1 VKLKGLGRGLDA
13 LLDKD
18 GETGP
23 VSERQATLR
32 IDQLQRGRY
41 QPRTK
46 MDDSSLGELAASIRT
61 QGLMQ
66 PILVRPVG
74 DRYEIIAESGAGGAA
89 KIAGLAEVRRSF
101 ATCRIRQRS
110 PCHWSENI
118 QRENLNPLEEAG
130 GVQRLIGEFKLTH
143 QEAAEAIGRSRTA
156 TTNLLR
162 LLNLQKAV
170 QALVFEGKL
179 GMGHARA
186 LLALDGRQQ
195 ESAAKRIADQA
206 LSVRQTERLV
216 NAILHPAAKARRRP
230 RIRPRHR
237 ATRGRI
243 VRRDR
248 YRESRSSRA
257 RKGGETG
264 RQLFKSRSPGRP
276 PLQVPSQTVRLL
288 NGWPTRKR
296 ESMGARHVWPR
307 EAFPASLIGST
318 PTRRSMHGS
327 RERIFCGPS
336 WNYVALEAEL
346 PRPGD
351 FKRTFIGES
360 RSWWCATR
368 KARSTSSRTMR
379 PRGVQFCQK
388 HLGNAAEFMCP
399 YHQWTYDLKG
409 NLIGV
414 PFRRGVK
421 KQGGMPADFDPKNHG
436 LHRLGV
442 ARRHGVIFAS
452 LVGSGTA
459 RRVFRPFDAGPFRPC
474 IRWPGPARARLLA
487 PADTRKLEADVREHQ
502 GPLPCEPAARVPG
515 ELRPVPSRSALESA
529 NGRNR
534 PPRRADSWRGDQ
546 KKTETTPT

>member
-74 DRYEIIAESGAGGAA
+74 DRYEIIAGERRWRAA
-89 KIAGLAEVRRSF
+89 KIAGLAEVPALVRNVPDSS
-101 ATCRIRQRS
+101 ALAMS
-110 PCHWSENI
+110 LVENI

-195 ESAAKRIADQA
+195 ESAAKRVADQA

-216 NAILHPAAKARRRP
+216 NAILHPAAKARRRQGSDRDIARLEEELSEEIGT
-230 RIRPRHR
+230 RIEIKPGKKG
-237 ATRGRI
+237 AGRL
-243 VRRDR
+243 VVSYSSHDHLDDLL
-248 YRESRSSRA
+248 SRFR
-257 RKGGETG
+257 
-264 RQLFKSRSPGRP
+264 
-276 PLQVPSQTVRLL
+276 
-288 NGWPTRKR
+288 RKR
-296 ESMGARHVWPR
+296 
-307 EAFPASLIGST
+307 PA
-318 PTRRSMHGS
+318 P
-327 RERIFCGPS
+327 
-336 WNYVALEAEL
+336 
-346 PRPGD
+346 
-351 FKRTFIGES
+351 
-360 RSWWCATR
+360 
-368 KARSTSSRTMR
+368 
-379 PRGVQFCQK
+379 
-388 HLGNAAEFMCP
+388 
-399 YHQWTYDLKG
+399 
-409 NLIGV
+409 
-414 PFRRGVK
+414 
-421 KQGGMPADFDPKNHG
+421 
-436 LHRLGV
+436 
-442 ARRHGVIFAS
+442 
-452 LVGSGTA
+452 
-459 RRVFRPFDAGPFRPC
+459 
-474 IRWPGPARARLLA
+474 
-487 PADTRKLEADVREHQ
+487 
-502 GPLPCEPAARVPG
+502 
-515 ELRPVPSRSALESA
+515 
-529 NGRNR
+529 
-534 PPRRADSWRGDQ
+534 
-546 KKTETTPT
+546 